1 MNSKITPIDSEWIM
15 PSPQYRMRRLQIYN
29 WGTFSKLHDIPIS
42 VDGFLFVGRSGS
54 GKSTLLDALS
64 ALLVPPT
71 SLSFNA
77 AAREGDKGRYDRNLP
92 SYIRGAWADQEDTGS
107 GEIATQYLR
116 ATSTWSALA
125 LEYIND
131 DGSVMSLIQIF
142 WLRGSS
148 NRTKDVRRHFMIAE
162 RSFDISSELK
172 EFDLDLRRLKKRLE
186 DVYHFESFTPYCERF
201 RRMLGIESEMALK
214 LLHKTQSAKN
224 LGDLNEFLRDFM
236 LDKPKTFDVAERLTQ
251 EFSELDA
258 AHQAVVKARKQ
269 VEILKPARTNFEKS
283 QEIEKKLNNVDA
295 LLDGIDVY
303 RDKYKVNLID
313 KEIEKLKIDLQGLA
327 GEEQKQNATLNNY
340 KTELSPLEDQ
350 HRNLGGGQIEQLEE
364 KKQQKEDEREQRL
377 IKHKQAGDACKQL
390 GWTLAN
396 TPQGH
401 AELVADAK
409 NIVESWKD
417 VNDQAE
423 QRRDSL
429 RDNKNEIVKEF
440 TAARKEITA
449 MQSQSSNIPGFML
462 DLRLL
467 ITDALGLV
475 EQDLPFA
482 GELIEVKEDEREWQG
497 AIERLLYGFAL
508 SMLVS
513 ERHYAAFTKYV
524 EETNLKNKL
533 VYYKITSEYKPNRNN
548 IQYNSLIHKLNFKE
562 NSYYDWI
569 TNELNRRFDYACV
582 DNLRDFRNTE
592 RAITRQGQIRHG
604 KSRHEK
610 DDRSSINN
618 ELNWVLGF
626 NNQEKLKLYQER
638 AQKLATQI
646 SQIDQALES
655 LSNEKEQQQKHYSS
669 AHVLVNLQWQDI
681 DVASVM
687 DLVKLLE
694 EQLSKLRSG
703 NRELQN
709 ISNKIQELKKKID
722 GVDKSLRELGAKSLK
737 IDNDIK
743 DYKTE
748 TETLTLQL
756 TGSFLTEEQTQGLD
770 SQINNLDKPINLK
783 NIDSEFT
790 NIVKNLNDE
799 RRGHEK
805 EQNKL
810 ISAIVNSFSE
820 FIREWPVESANLDAT
835 IASTPEFIQILQR
848 LETDG
853 LPNFEGRFYEMLKN
867 QSTENLATLNK
878 YIVEARKEIRERMEL
893 VNESLANAD
902 FNPGTHLRI
911 EVNDRHLSQVKEF
924 REHINNVL
932 EYAWQMDKEEAESR
946 FNILRNIVNK
956 LSSQE
961 NEDQRWRA
969 LVLDVR
975 QHVEFIGRESDKDG
989 NELEI
994 YRSGAGKSG
1003 GQREKLATT
1012 CLAAALRYQLGGV
1025 DDGIP
1030 IYAPVVLD
1038 EAFGKADNEFT
1049 ELAMKI
1055 FTAFQFQM
1063 IVATPLK
1070 SVMTLE
1076 PFIGGACFVDIADRK
1091 RSATMQIEY
1100 DLQKH
1105 KLKLPE
1111 KARGE
1116 NLSAEA

>member
-1 MNSKITPIDSEWIM
+1 M
-15 PSPQYRMRRLQIYN
+15 PSPQYRMQRLQVYN
-29 WGTFSKLHDIPIS
+29 WGTFSKLHDIPIA

-64 ALLVPPT
+64 ALMVPPT
-71 SLSFNA
+71 WLSFNA

-116 ATSTWSALA
+116 PTSTWSALA
-125 LEYIND
+125 LEYVND

-148 NRTKDVRRHFMIAE
+148 NQTRDVRRHFMIAE

-172 EFDLDLRRLKKRLE
+172 EFNLDLRKLKSRLE
-186 DVYHFESFTPYCERF
+186 DVYHFESFKPYCERF

-224 LGDLNEFLRDFM
+224 LGDLNDFLRDFM

-258 AHQAVVKARKQ
+258 AHQAVVTARKQ

-283 QEIEKKLNNVDA
+283 QEIDKELSDIDA

-303 RDKYKVNLID
+303 RDEYKVKLID
-313 KEIEKLKIDLQGLA
+313 KEIDKLKIDVQGLA
-327 GEEQKQNATLNNY
+327 GEEQKQRAILNNY
-340 KTELSPLEDQ
+340 KTELLPLEDQ
-350 HRNLGGGQIEQLEE
+350 HRDLGGGQIEQLEE
-364 KKQQKEDEREQRL
+364 NKQQKEQERDQRL
-377 IKHKQAGDACKQL
+377 IKHNQASEACKQL
-390 GWTLAN
+390 EWTLAN
-396 TPQGH
+396 TPQRH

-417 VNDQAE
+417 INDQAE
-423 QRRDSL
+423 QRRDEL
-429 RDNKNEIVKEF
+429 RDKEKEIEKEF
-440 TAARKEITA
+440 IEARKEITV
-449 MQSQSSNIPGFML
+449 MQTQPSNIPSFML
-462 DLRLL
+462 ELRQT
-467 ITDALGLV
+467 ITDALGLA
-475 EQDLPFA
+475 ELDLPFA
-482 GELIEVKEDEREWQG
+482 GELIDVKEHEREWQG
-497 AIERLLYGFAL
+497 AIERVLHGFAL
-508 SMLVS
+508 SMLIS

-524 EETNLKNKL
+524 DETNLKKRL
-533 VYYKITSEYKPNRNN
+533 VYYKITTDYRLNQNN
-548 IQYNSLIHKLNFKE
+548 IQHSSLIHKLNIKE

-582 DNLRDFRNTE
+582 DNLNDFRRTE

-610 DDRSSINN
+610 DDRSAIDN
-618 ELNWVLGF
+618 ELNWALGF

-638 AQKLATQI
+638 AQQLATEI
-646 SQIDQALES
+646 SQIDEALKS
-655 LSNEKEQQQKHYSS
+655 LSSEKEQQQEQYSS

-681 DVASVM
+681 DMASVM
-687 DLVKLLE
+687 DRIGLLE
-694 EQLSKLRSG
+694 KQLKELRSG

-709 ISNKIQELKKKID
+709 LSNQIQGLKQKINEVDEL
-722 GVDKSLRELGAKSLK
+722 LRTIGAKSLK
-737 IDNDIK
+737 IENDIEIHK
-743 DYKTE
+743 ADIE
-748 TETLTLQL
+748 ALRLQL
-756 TGSFLTEEQTQGLD
+756 TGSFLTEEQRQGLD
-770 SQINNLDKPINLK
+770 ERLKSLNKTLDIK

-790 NIVKNLNDE
+790 AIERKLNTE
-799 RRGHEK
+799 RTIHEK
-805 EQNKL
+805 DRNKL
-810 ISAIVNSFSE
+810 INAIEKSYSE

-835 IASTPEFIQILQR
+835 MESTSEFIQLLQR

-924 REHINNVL
+924 REHINSVL
-932 EYAWQMDKEEAESR
+932 EYAWQMDREEAESR

-989 NELEI
+989 KELEI

-1100 DLQKH
+1100 DQQQH
-1105 KLKLPE
+1105 KLNLPE